1 MYCTKKGRITAKGH
15 QKKHLYLSYFKKSFY
30 NMIEYHL
37 KPASIGVWNGW
48 HNAHIHTNE
57 KRK

>member
-1 MYCTKKGRITAKGH
+1 MYCTKKLTHDAIRSTYICH
-15 QKKHLYLSYFKKSFY
+15 ISRSLFNDF
-30 NMIEYHL
+30 IEYHL
-37 KPASIGVWNGW
+37 KPASIGIWNAW